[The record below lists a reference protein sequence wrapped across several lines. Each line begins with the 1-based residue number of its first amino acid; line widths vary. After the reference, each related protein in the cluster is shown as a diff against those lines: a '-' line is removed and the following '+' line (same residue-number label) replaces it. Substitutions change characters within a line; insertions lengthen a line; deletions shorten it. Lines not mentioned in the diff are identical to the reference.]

1 MNMVMVLLFRFQQC
15 LGPFTMLP
23 VKNPSEM
30 GRSRQLPNHVFRSEY
45 FRKYMSYEGHLFL
58 ERFKI

>member
-1 MNMVMVLLFRFQQC
+1 MNMLMVLSFTFQQC
-15 LGPFTMLP
+15 LGAFTMLP

-30 GRSRQLPNHVFRSEY
+30 GRSRQLSNHVLLSEY